1 MCHTLTL
8 MACSTSA
15 IAVLAI
21 GVLFCIP
28 GQGLHG
34 YATALIYTAFGVGV
48 IAALMVTG
56 AGDWRA
62 AAEVAQSMAVSDTV
76 HRIDADDRQR
86 GLSMGLVLLFSAVLA
101 GLLGYGLSQ
110 LAA

>member
-1 MCHTLTL
+1 MAHTLLL
-8 MACSTSA
+8 MACSTSG
-15 IAVLAI
+15 IAVLAL
-21 GVLFCIP
+21 GVLCFIP
-28 GQGLHG
+28 GQGLLG

-48 IAALMVTG
+48 IAAFIVTG

-76 HRIDADDRQR
+76 GRIDAADRQR
-86 GLSMGLVLLFSAVLA
+86 GLSIGLVLFFSAVLA

>member
-1 MCHTLTL
+1 MSHTLLL
-8 MACSTSA
+8 MACSTSG
-15 IAVLAI
+15 IAVIAI
-21 GVLFCIP
+21 GVQFFIP
-28 GQGLHG
+28 GQGLLG

-48 IAALMVTG
+48 VAVFIVTG

-76 HRIDADDRQR
+76 GRINAADRQR
-86 GLSMGLVLLFSAVLA
+86 GLSIGLVLFFSAVLA
-101 GLLGYGLSQ
+101 GLLGYGLSH

>member
-1 MCHTLTL
+1 MCHTLMR
-8 MACSTSA
+8 MACSTSG

-21 GVLFCIP
+21 GVLFFIP
-28 GQGLHG
+28 GQGLLG
-34 YATALIYTAFGVGV
+34 YGTALIYTAFGVGV
-48 IAALMVTG
+48 IAAFIVTG

-76 HRIDADDRQR
+76 GRIDAADRQR
-86 GLSMGLVLLFSAVLA
+86 GLSIGLVLFFSAVLA

>member
-8 MACSTSA
+8 MACSTSG

-21 GVLFCIP
+21 GVLFFIP

-34 YATALIYTAFGVGV
+34 YATALVYTAFGVGV
-48 IAALMVTG
+48 MAALMVAG

-62 AAEVAQSMAVSDTV
+62 AAEVAQSMAVSDTAR
-76 HRIDADDRQR
+76 RIDAADRQR
-86 GLSMGLVLLFSAVLA
+86 GLSIGLVLFFSAVLA